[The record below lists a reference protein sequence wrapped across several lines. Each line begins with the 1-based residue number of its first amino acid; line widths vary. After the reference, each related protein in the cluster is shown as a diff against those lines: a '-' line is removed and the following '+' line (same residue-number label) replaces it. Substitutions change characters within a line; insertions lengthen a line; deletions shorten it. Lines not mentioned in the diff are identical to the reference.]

1 MTKEGRDPGQSLDSR
16 GESSSLFR
24 KPEEIPTWQEGDR
37 GGMSINTKGSSSP
50 PWEPQGEA
58 TLCPQEGDRR
68 TEPPSAAS
76 QSQEGSD
83 SANQRALRRE
93 RRKMIEKDLL
103 HKVTWGPRNPDC
115 SDQSQGKK
123 MSCEATVASPRPGT
137 PPQGPQEGLP
147 VLSLQVGSSLPFE
160 SLGRALH
167 MVPSWSSTGKLEG
180 WPSIPTCLSLW
191 PLQ

>member
-1 MTKEGRDPGQSLDSR
+1 MEFAAEAWGEWNAMMKEGRDPGQSLESH

-24 KPEEIPTWQEGDR
+24 KPEEIPTWQEGGH
-37 GGMSINTKGSSSP
+37 GGMSINTKGSSN

-76 QSQEGSD
+76 QSQEGSN

-103 HKVTWGPRNPDC
+103 HKVTWGPRNPNC

-123 MSCEATVASPRPGT
+123 MSCEAAVASPRPGM
-137 PPQGPQEGLP
+137 PPQGAQEGVP
-147 VLSLQVGSSLPFE
+147 VLSLQVGSSP
-160 SLGRALH
+160 AL
-167 MVPSWSSTGKLEG
+167 
-180 WPSIPTCLSLW
+180 
-191 PLQ
+191 

>member
-1 MTKEGRDPGQSLDSR
+1 MEEGRDPGQSLESR

-24 KPEEIPTWQEGDR
+24 KPQEIPTWQEGDHR
-37 GGMSINTKGSSSP
+37 GMSINTKRSSSP

-58 TLCPQEGDRR
+58 TLCPQEGDRK

-103 HKVTWGPRNPDC
+103 HKVTWGPRNPNC

-123 MSCEATVASPRPGT
+123 MSCEAAASPRPGT

-147 VLSLQVGSSLPFE
+147 VLSLQVGGSPALRV
-160 SLGRALH
+160 LGVCPVH
-167 MVPSWSSTGKLEG
+167 GP
-180 WPSIPTCLSLW
+180 
-191 PLQ
+191 